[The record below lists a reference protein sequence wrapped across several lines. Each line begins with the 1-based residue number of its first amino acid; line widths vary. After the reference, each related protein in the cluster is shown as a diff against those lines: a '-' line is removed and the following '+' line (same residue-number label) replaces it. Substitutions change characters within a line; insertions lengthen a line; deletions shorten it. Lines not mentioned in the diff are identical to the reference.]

1 MTPFHSFH
9 SLIVAVLLLSI
20 FVVLQVNT
28 AKMVSFTANGRWGP
42 QTAISNDTLCQQKFM
57 CTPNNWTWIPSYPVP
72 PFVGGLYDNETACA
86 ALLLKGIT
94 SIYFHGD
101 SYMRQ
106 VYAAMM
112 ITLTGDYRGGSL
124 ANATRVPEC
133 TNHKQFN
140 EKRCGTRELNHYG
153 RVCGGKVILDP
164 LLNGFADLSLCG
176 SSNGSIVLWS
186 FGNYKV
192 SKGVRFG
199 VNNASA
205 YAELFEGGICKI
217 LNGESFINKTRHS
230 TLPIAQVGD
239 EFCLSFDLYNHYVY
253 LPLTL
258 TTFLFLLLHHNYPP
272 LIITAFLQCLLVIDA
287 LSYACMESR

>member
-1 MTPFHSFH
+1 MLRPFHS
-9 SLIVAVLLLSI
+9 LAAVLLLLSI
-20 FVVLQVNT
+20 VFVVEVNPV
-28 AKMVSFTANGRWGP
+28 KMVSFTGDGRWGP
-42 QTAISNDTLCQQKFM
+42 QTAISNDTLCQEKFM

-86 ALLLKGIT
+86 ALLKKGIT

-153 RVCGGKVILDP
+153 RVCGGKVTLDP
-164 LLNGFADLSLCG
+164 LLIGFADLSLCG
-176 SSNGSIVLWS
+176 RSNGSVVLWS

-192 SKGVRFG
+192 TKGVRFG

-205 YAELFEGGICKI
+205 YSELFEGGICKI
-217 LNGESFINKTRHS
+217 LNSESFINKTRYS
-230 TLPIAQVGD
+230 SLPIAQVSHRSYQTRTSIAL
-239 EFCLSFDLYNHYVY
+239 LSSLRSSMISALVCSFFICQYATTFIFANHCQIY
-253 LPLTL
+253 PEPSLTL
-258 TTFLFLLLHHNYPP
+258 
-272 LIITAFLQCLLVIDA
+272 
-287 LSYACMESR
+287 